1 MLHSNP
7 FVSPSPSPL
16 PFLPMM
22 PMPRMFL
29 GVLDTAMPRHLHA
42 LRLTLVSLGVG
53 GVVAGSQGDF
63 AVLLDERAARAEVG
77 RLEVRRGIALDAVFL
92 TNPGTRGRVVA

>member
-1 MLHSNP
+1 MLHSNL

-22 PMPRMFL
+22 PMPLMFL

-53 GVVAGSQGDF
+53 GG
-63 AVLLDERAARAEVG
+63 
-77 RLEVRRGIALDAVFL
+77 
-92 TNPGTRGRVVA
+92 